1 MNSLLFEKRQLKH
14 LAFILK
20 CKPTEILNLC
30 SNIEKSYG
38 HRDEI
43 KQNKVTGRVKTY
55 ADGTVKK
62 RPINTAYGRLE
73 ELQKRIKNEIFRKI
87 NFPEHIQGGVGGKT
101 NISNA
106 KAHQGKKYILTTDL
120 SDCFP
125 NVSSRMVN
133 KAFLDLGYSN
143 IQATWLTKLTTFN
156 HCLPQGTRT
165 SPYLAN
171 LCLLPLDSKLLE
183 LSKRYGI
190 TYTRYVDDLTF
201 SSSED
206 FSAAISEIIDTIID
220 HNMKISWRK
229 TIYSGRQNITGID
242 IYNNYIDAT
251 AKLKE
256 KARQEISSNSEYKP
270 INDYIGRI
278 RKTNKGVKMLH
289 DKY

>member
-1 MNSLLFEKRQLKH
+1 MNSSLFEKKQLKH
-14 LAFILK
+14 LAFTLK

-38 HRDEI
+38 HRYEV
-43 KQNKVTGRVKTY
+43 KENKATGKVKTY
-55 ADGTVKK
+55 SDGTVKK

-73 ELQKRIKNEIFRKI
+73 ELQKRIKNQIFRKI
-87 NFPEHIQGGVGGKT
+87 KFPEHIQGGVKGKT

-133 KAFLDLGYSN
+133 KAFLDLGYSD
-143 IQATWLTKLTTFN
+143 IQATWLTKLTTYN

-171 LCLLPLDSKLLE
+171 LCLLPLDFELLKF
-183 LSKRYGI
+183 SKRHGI

-201 SSSED
+201 SSPED
-206 FSAAISEIIDTIID
+206 FTNVISEIIDTIIG

-229 TIYSGRQNITGID
+229 TIYSGKQNITGID

-251 AKLKE
+251 EKLKE

-270 INDYIGRI
+270 ISDYISRI
-278 RKTNKGVKMLH
+278 HRTNTGVIKVH
-289 DKY
+289 NKH

>member
-1 MNSLLFEKRQLKH
+1 MNSSLFEKRQLKH
-14 LAFILK
+14 LAFMLK
-20 CKPTEILNLC
+20 CKSTEILNLC
-30 SNIEKSYG
+30 SSIEKSYG
-38 HRDEI
+38 HRYEI
-43 KQNKVTGRVKTY
+43 KENKVTGKIKTY

-73 ELQKRIKNEIFRKI
+73 ELQKRIKNQIFRKI
-87 NFPEHIQGGVGGKT
+87 KFPDHIQGGVRGKT

-143 IQATWLTKLTTFN
+143 IQATWLTKLTTYN

-171 LCLLPLDSKLLE
+171 LCLLPLDSELLK
-183 LSKRYGI
+183 LSKKYGI

-206 FSAAISEIIDTIID
+206 FQNVISEIIDTID
-220 HNMKISWRK
+220 NFDMKISWRK
-229 TIYSGRQNITGID
+229 TVYSGKQNITGID

-251 AKLKE
+251 DKLKE
-256 KARQEISSNSEYKP
+256 KAREEIVSNSEYKP
-270 INDYIGRI
+270 INDYVGRI
-278 RKTNKGVKMLH
+278 RKTNKGVKKVH
-289 DKY
+289 NKH